1 MEAIIHLN
9 IIQAVIWTLGITALA
24 LLCFAA
30 GYHKGKDEQNPF
42 KKR

>member
-9 IIQAVIWTLGITALA
+9 ILQVVIWTLVISALA
-24 LLCFAA
+24 LFCFAV
-30 GYHKGKDEQNPF
+30 GYSKGKDEQNPF